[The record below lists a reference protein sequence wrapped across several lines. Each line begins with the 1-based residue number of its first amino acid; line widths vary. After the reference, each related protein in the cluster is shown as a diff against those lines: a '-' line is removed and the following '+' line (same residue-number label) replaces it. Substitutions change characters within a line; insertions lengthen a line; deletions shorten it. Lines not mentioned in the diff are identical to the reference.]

1 MTDILTRIVASK
13 EAALSD
19 LRSREGELRDAAARA
34 GAARDFR
41 GALGTFD
48 SVAVMAEVKRRSPGA
63 GPIRPDLDP
72 LDLAEDYEAGGAG
85 AVSVLTDAEYFGGSL
100 DDLARVRERV
110 GLPVLRKDFIID
122 PVQVWEARAHGADA
136 ILLIVR
142 ILDDRRIVALREL
155 AESLGMGVLV
165 EAHDAPEVER
175 ALDAGAHILGIN
187 NRDLG
192 SFTTKLD
199 VTMEL
204 VDRVPDEV
212 VLVSE
217 SGIRTVSDVQMLGD
231 AGVDAVLVGESLL
244 RQQDPQAAVA
254 ALAGQPKS
262 RRA

>member
-41 GALGTFD
+41 GALGASD

-63 GPIRPDLDP
+63 GPIRPELDP
-72 LDLAEDYEAGGAG
+72 TDLAVDYEAGGAG
-85 AVSVLTDAEYFGGSL
+85 AVSVLTDTEYFGGSL
-100 DDLARVRERV
+100 EDLAHVRERV

-155 AESLGMGVLV
+155 AESLGMDVLV
-165 EAHDAPEVER
+165 EAHDAPEVQR
-175 ALDAGAHILGIN
+175 ALDSGARILGVN

-192 SFTTKLD
+192 SFTTTLD
-199 VTMEL
+199 VTMAL

-217 SGIRTVSDVQMLGD
+217 SGIRTVSDVRMLGEV
-231 AGVDAVLVGESLL
+231 GVDAVLVGESIL
-244 RQQDPQAAVA
+244 RQKDPRAAVA

-262 RRA
+262 LRA